1 MLLDIV
7 YNSRVDEGR
16 VGESPRLF
24 ETEDED
30 TRGRRLN
37 YNIGIAKTFF
47 SLEWDE
53 DITCGAGISWVH
65 LNSSKE
71 RSSGLGD
78 ADEKQDDGS
87 QDRSVNAE
95 LDRVEDRNEDACK
108 PDEEFQRRD
117 EPEGV
122 HLGWRRD
129 EIGDGVNDDG
139 GKTGEGDIEESVG
152 ETVQGD
158 DDDDSGDPTSCR
170 GSHTALGLEG
180 RAREGTGSG
189 QCGEEGS
196 DRVRH
201 SDGNQFLVGVD
212 LVTVDA
218 TEGLGDGNML
228 QKQND
233 GGDEQF

>member
-1 MLLDIV
+1 M
-7 YNSRVDEGR
+7 
-16 VGESPRLF
+16 
-24 ETEDED
+24 
-30 TRGRRLN
+30 
-37 YNIGIAKTFF
+37 
-47 SLEWDE
+47 
-53 DITCGAGISWVH
+53 H

-201 SDGNQFLVGVD
+201 SDGCEELSVLMLKKKRTSRRTNQFLVGVD